1 MSVNVAAR
9 LPEASVPDT
18 ARAAR
23 ALLRPY
29 LRPLSGAAVLLAA
42 GATAGLGVPAL
53 QGRIV
58 DDVIAGN
65 GPGRLAVTVALVLV
79 TGVCAALLV
88 LWGGRILVRALQS
101 ALADLREQ
109 VVDAAVRLDAGLVE
123 SAGSGDIVSRVT
135 GDVESVTG
143 AVTEVLPRS
152 TQAVVTLL
160 VTAAGFA
167 VLDPLTGLAALTV
180 LPVQL
185 FAGRRFLRRSRPL
198 YVRQQRTEAER
209 GQALI
214 ESVTGAAT
222 VRAHAVEPARLALI
236 ASRSLAAVEIGRAAT
251 KVRNGFNAG
260 LNTAEFLGLAAVLAV
275 GFRQVEAGVLT
286 VGAATTGALFFQ
298 RFFAPVSDLLAGVD
312 DLQRAEVGLARLV
325 GVLQVPVDAAPATP
339 VAGAGVQLREVS
351 FAYPSLPPSLSLS
364 ASESPAVPA
373 PVSAPASGAA
383 GRTVLDRVT
392 LTVPD
397 GARVVLVGASGSG
410 KSTVARLIAGALRPT
425 SGEVLVGGVPAQ
437 EAASS
442 LPPGS
447 PAVLLVTQEIHRFSG
462 SVADNLRLVA
472 PTATDAELLA
482 ATDAVGA
489 GWVRI
494 LGLDSTDVLD
504 EAQVQQLALARVLLA
519 DPPVVVL
526 DEATAHAGT
535 DDRLDAA
542 VDAVTRDRTSVI
554 VAHRLSQAARADL
567 VVVLDGGRIVESGT
581 HGTLI
586 AAKGRYAR
594 LWAASTPPSSP
605 CAPRPGAPSPAGRRE
620 AR

>member
-1 MSVNVAAR
+1 VSVNVAAR

-185 FAGRRFLRRSRPL
+185 LAGRRFLRRSRPL

-325 GVLQVPVDAAPATP
+325 GVLQVPVEAAPATP

-373 PVSAPASGAA
+373 PVSSPASGAA
-383 GRTVLDRVT
+383 GRAVLDRVT

-410 KSTVARLIAGALRPT
+410 KSTVARLIAGALRTT

-594 LWAASTPPSSP
+594 LWAASTPPTSP